1 MNVIVCSRPFS
12 VHTGGTE
19 LTKMKNSR
27 KKNKDNSTRIIV
39 ERVYLGG
46 QSMEDAFRRINEET
60 VRENFK
66 EMMKKAI

>member
-1 MNVIVCSRPFS
+1 MA
-12 VHTGGTE
+12 
-19 LTKMKNSR
+19 KMKNSR
-27 KKNKDNSTRIIV
+27 KKNRDDSTRIIV